1 LRILFYLPVV
11 TPWWFQE
18 IIVPMLRALHGAA
31 EPVELHVMIAP
42 TWRGTGLEA
51 NHLWAA
57 SDLTSVQWHVI
68 DEGEPDQFRLAG
80 AEVPGLLD
88 LVAAIDPDVT
98 LARSAD
104 IAIARQFPG
113 VVRFIMEGGAPPF
126 ASDQRWIVLDE
137 EPFTGSVLPT
147 GMTGLADD
155 CARRLRPAWDLAAR
169 QAPGGTRAA
178 LRNLMGL
185 PAGRPVLA
193 LPLNYEHPENYFLTL
208 AAYPDGI
215 SMIEGLLAAI
225 DDDVVLAVTDHPL
238 NRRHVDRGALDA
250 FLAQHAGRVIDCTG
264 KGGTDRLAICADAML
279 ADLGKS
285 WSLAAFNTMPLV
297 DIGRHTLA
305 PWLRAVPGISAL
317 NTDRL
322 AAGSLAAAD
331 QTDARRWFGW
341 HLGTRIID
349 PRQLTLGRL
358 ERAIAQQASDA
369 DIAGNLSMVLAH
381 QLARADQEAAA

>member
-1 LRILFYLPVV
+1 
-11 TPWWFQE
+11 
-18 IIVPMLRALHGAA
+18 
-31 EPVELHVMIAP
+31 
-42 TWRGTGLEA
+42 
-51 NHLWAA
+51 
-57 SDLTSVQWHVI
+57 
-68 DEGEPDQFRLAG
+68 
-80 AEVPGLLD
+80 
-88 LVAAIDPDVT
+88 
-98 LARSAD
+98 
-104 IAIARQFPG
+104 
-113 VVRFIMEGGAPPF
+113 
-126 ASDQRWIVLDE
+126 
-137 EPFTGSVLPT
+137 
-147 GMTGLADD
+147 MTGLGDD

-185 PAGRPVLA
+185 PGGRPVLA

-215 SMIEGLLAAI
+215 STIEGLLAAI

-238 NRRHVDRGALDA
+238 NRRYVDRGALDA

-285 WSLAAFNTMPLV
+285 WSLAAFNAMPLV
-297 DIGRHTLA
+297 DIGRRPLA
-305 PWLRAVPGISAL
+305 PWLRTVPGISAL

-331 QTDARRWFGW
+331 QADARRWFGW